1 MSTQRPVVVVPGI
14 LGSALRDGYPVG
26 TRPVWGHPFSSLAR
40 LGVHPG
46 EPWREPW
53 PARVVPDG
61 LLPSAYGEML
71 EELRHDLSP
80 AADRPTPV
88 YGWGYDWRRP
98 LSAAE
103 EELADFL
110 EEVLERTALLPHFR
124 HADWRREP
132 RVDLVAHSMGGLVV
146 AGALERFGRALPVGK
161 VVTVGAPYRGSFEA
175 AVKLATGLAVL
186 GIPHP
191 RSREREVARLI
202 PALYHLLPSFPGAV
216 EVGEGLESADLYD
229 PALWQD
235 SIVATIAEHLRL
247 HGLEERRPG
256 RRDRATDILS
266 ELLED
271 ARTHRRRVESL
282 DLERAGMSDVDWLC
296 VVGVGEVTRI
306 RLRIVDTPEGP
317 WFDLAGAGRLNAYP
331 GGDLAGRPAGGGEPW
346 QTGDGTVPYEGAR
359 PSFLPPERLVAVTR
373 DDFGYWELLD
383 RGLTW
388 DGVGLHGMLPR
399 MSLVH
404 RLIRGHLATP
414 PGEPGRADRT
424 MHARPAPRLPSD
436 PPMDAVPWRPPIREL
451 SEPRPP
457 PGPPPPRP
465 GMLP

>member
-1 MSTQRPVVVVPGI
+1 MFHQRPVVVVPGI

-26 TRPVWGHPFSSLAR
+26 PRPVWGHMFPSLDR
-40 LGVHPG
+40 LGVHPE

-61 LLPSAYGEML
+61 VLPGAYGEL
-71 EELRHDLSP
+71 IEELRHDLSP

-88 YGWGYDWRRP
+88 YAFGYDWRRP
-98 LSAAE
+98 LATAE

-110 EEVLERTALLPHFR
+110 DEIVERTALLPHFR
-124 HADWRREP
+124 ETGWDRRPE
-132 RVDLVAHSMGGLVV
+132 VDLVAHSMGGLVV
-146 AGALERFGRALPVGK
+146 AGALERYGDELPVGK
-161 VVTVGAPYRGSFEA
+161 VVSVAAPFRGSFEA

-191 RSREREVARLI
+191 LSREREVARLI

-216 EVGEGLESADLYD
+216 DVDGDLEHADLYD
-229 PALWQD
+229 PGLWQE
-235 SIVATIAEHLRL
+235 SVLATIAEHLRL
-247 HGLEERRPG
+247 HRMEEAEEG
-256 RRDRATDILS
+256 RREHAVDILA
-266 ELLED
+266 ELLDE
-271 ARTHRRRVESL
+271 ARTHRRRLESL
-282 DLERAGMSDVDWLC
+282 DLARAGMSGVDWLC

-306 RLRIVDTPEGP
+306 RLRIVGTPEGP
-317 WFDLAGAGRLNAYP
+317 WFDLAAGGRLNAYP
-331 GGDLAGRPAGGGEPW
+331 GGDLAGRPSGGGEPW

-404 RLIRGHLATP
+404 RLVRGHLATP

-424 MHARPAPRLPSD
+424 MHGRPAPRLPDD
-436 PPMDAVPWRPPIREL
+436 PSAEEVPWQPPLEDL
-451 SEPRPP
+451 TEPRPP
-457 PGPPPPRP
+457 PIRPPPRP
-465 GMLP
+465 GDLP